1 MQRRQFL
8 RLMALSG
15 STAFRAPWPLAFG
28 PAIARAQSG
37 RERSKYGRWEVRDH
51 LPMFVYNIDH
61 EREPFVEWNPII
73 PPNVRSR
80 RNWLMVGN
88 QAIQLQAANDGTV
101 ALFDETYGMRWLT
114 APDPTGTGISVVE
127 DGGKLWGSEFA
138 LRADQSG
145 QNLPLRIFGP
155 TWFEVR
161 DAHEGL
167 SLTRTIVCPEG
178 EVPWVLVNARLTL
191 AENATRPRSLLHTE
205 RWALRPRF
213 LDTLEGDDLLR
224 PDQVRSENA
233 KLAVSFTVSEYTAGL
248 IASEVFASV
257 DAGGPAGTAA
267 KRLIGPP
274 ATIMLERLG
283 ETPGTASHRFE
294 PSAPTHPIL
303 EIKTPIVMRPGQ
315 TQDLWFRF
323 GRQDS
328 TPVGEPASLVAAS
341 TAALAKRLP
350 RAAAERAPQA
360 AHEVPWHAAILT
372 GGIAVDRIIGGHTC
386 NQASAYS
393 YVMGFNGAAR
403 DPLQHV
409 LPLVYSQPELALS
422 VLRNTCAWATING
435 ELPYALDGAKRP
447 SGLKDYFLDG
457 NPPYRPSDLNLWVL
471 WLAAEY
477 AAVTGDLAAFDSP
490 VPYHPERALPAVPL
504 REHLKRQFGFFVRQP
519 TANGGG
525 VGRGERRHV
534 RIMHADWNDVAI
546 IEARPDW
553 ADMIEK
559 GSSVLNSAMAAWV
572 LSIFAPLAVRLG
584 ETALANEA
592 QEHANELRGLVAAAW
607 NGRWFD
613 RAYGA
618 GGRVIGG
625 ADDMWLEVQPWAI
638 LCGAAD
644 QIQVTDAL
652 LGTIVDGP
660 SKDSPLGTRVRW
672 KRNIPPSILNA
683 QSIWPSINMTLVWA
697 AARRRPEWAWNEWR
711 KMTLASHTAEYPGIW
726 EGTLSGPDAWNPPE
740 AFSSQRGRTWTAYV
754 PPFST
759 VPLAMQPFPVNNLH
773 SHSQPLLAYLR
784 LLGVEPTARGTLAV
798 GKGGKFRSETFGLDQ
813 DGHGSL
819 QARGPVS
826 LETTHGTI
834 NGGAGKTSW

>member
-1 MQRRQFL
+1 M
-8 RLMALSG
+8 
-15 STAFRAPWPLAFG
+15 
-28 PAIARAQSG
+28 
-37 RERSKYGRWEVRDH
+37 
-51 LPMFVYNIDH
+51 PMFVYTIDH
-61 EREPFVEWNPII
+61 VHAPFVEWIPII
-73 PPNVRSR
+73 PPNTRSR

-101 ALFDETYGMRWLT
+101 ALFDETLGMRWLT
-114 APDPTGTGISVVE
+114 APDPTGTGISVIE
-127 DGGKLWGSEFA
+127 DGGKVWGSEFA
-138 LRADQSG
+138 LRSDQNNR
-145 QNLPLRIFGP
+145 NLPLRIFGP

-178 EVPWVLVNARLTL
+178 EVPWVLVKARLTL
-191 AENATRPRSLLHTE
+191 AKNATRPRSVLHIE

-213 LDTLEGDDLLR
+213 VDTLDEGDLLR
-224 PDQVRSENA
+224 PDQARSEVA
-233 KLAVSFTVSEYTAGL
+233 KLAVSFTVRESTTGL

-257 DAGGPAGTAA
+257 DAAHPVGPAA

-274 ATIMLERLG
+274 AAIMLERLG

-294 PSAPTHPIL
+294 PSAPKHPIL
-303 EIKTPIVMRPGQ
+303 EIKTSIVLRPGE

-328 TPVGEPASLVAAS
+328 TPVGEPASIVVASA
-341 TAALAKRLP
+341 AALAKRLP
-350 RAAAERAPQA
+350 RGAADRAPEA

-409 LPLVYSQPELALS
+409 LPLVYSQPDLALS
-422 VLRNTCAWATING
+422 VLRNTCGWATVDG

-447 SGLKDYFLDG
+447 SGLKDYLLEG
-457 NPPYRPSDLNLWVL
+457 KPPYRPSDQNLWVL

-477 AAVTGDLAAFDSP
+477 AAATGDLAAFDAP
-490 VPYHPERALPAVPL
+490 VPYHPDRGVSAVPL
-504 REHLKRQFGFFVRQP
+504 REHLKRQFGYFVRQP
-519 TANGGG
+519 TDVGGG
-525 VGRGERRHV
+525 VGRGEKRHV
-534 RIMHADWNDVAI
+534 RIMHADWNDIAI
-546 IEARPDW
+546 TDAKPDQQG
-553 ADMIEK
+553 MIEK

-572 LSIFAPLAVRLG
+572 LSVFAPLAVRLG

-592 QEHANELRGLVAAAW
+592 RQQADELRGLVAAAW
-607 NGRWFD
+607 NGKWFN
-613 RAYGA
+613 RAYQPGGA
-618 GGRVIGG
+618 AIGG
-625 ADDMWLEVQPWAI
+625 DKDLWLEVQPWAI

-644 QIQVTDAL
+644 RIQVTDAL
-652 LGTIVDGP
+652 LRAIAEGP
-660 SKDSPLGTRVRW
+660 SKNSPLGTRVRW
-672 KRNIPPSILNA
+672 KSNVPPSILNA
-683 QSIWPSINMTLVWA
+683 QSIWPSINMTLIWA
-697 AARRRPEWAWNEWR
+697 ASRRRPEMAWSEWR
-711 KMTLASHTAEYPGIW
+711 KMTLASHTAQYPNIW

-740 AFSSQRGRTWTAYV
+740 AARPGRTWNAYFPPVSKV
-754 PPFST
+754 PF
-759 VPLAMQPFPVNNLH
+759 AMQPFPVNNLH

-798 GKGGKFRSETFGLDQ
+798 GKGGEFRSETFELDR
-813 DGHGSL
+813 DGHGRL
-819 QARGPVS
+819 QAKGAVS
-826 LETTHGTI
+826 IETTHGTI